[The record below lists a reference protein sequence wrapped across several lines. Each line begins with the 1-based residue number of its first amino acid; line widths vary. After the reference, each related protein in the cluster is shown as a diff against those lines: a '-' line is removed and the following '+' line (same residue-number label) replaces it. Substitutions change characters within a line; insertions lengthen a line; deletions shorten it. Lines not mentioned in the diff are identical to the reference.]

1 MEENGAGGW
10 RLGRREKV
18 SGGEVAYEVFGEGPP
33 VVLVHGTPSRSYIWR
48 HVATTLSERF
58 RVSVYD
64 LLGFGESE
72 RGEGQDVSIAAQ
84 ARMLA
89 ELVGAWGQEE
99 PMVAGHDIGGAIALR
114 AHLSEGVNF
123 ARIALLDAVVLTPW
137 GTPALRHVK
146 EHLEA
151 YRTMPGYVFEEY
163 VAARL
168 RQAASRQMEVG
179 TLEVYLSQW
188 RGAEGQAAYIRKDAA
203 LDERDT
209 AEIEPL
215 LGSIEVP
222 VSILWGEEDAWLEP
236 SQADRL
242 HGEIPDSSLRKVPGA
257 GHFLPE
263 DAPGEVARELLA
275 FFSAENGRRAAG

>member
-1 MEENGAGGW
+1 MENGTDRW

-18 SGGEVAYEVFGEGPP
+18 SEGEVAYEIFGEGPP

-48 HVATTLSERF
+48 HVAPTLSERF
-58 RVSVYD
+58 RVYVYD
-64 LLGFGESE
+64 LLGFGDSE
-72 RGEGQDVSIAAQ
+72 RGERQEVSIAAQ

-89 ELVGAWGQEE
+89 ELVGAWGLEE
-99 PMVAGHDIGGAIALR
+99 PAVAGHDIGGAVALR
-114 AHLSEGVNF
+114 AHLSEGVRF
-123 ARIALLDAVVLTPW
+123 RRIALLDAVMLTPW

-151 YRTMPGYVFEEY
+151 YRTMPEYVFEEY

-168 RQAASRQMEVG
+168 RQAANRPMEEG
-179 TLEVYLSQW
+179 TLEAYLSQW
-188 RGAEGQAAYIRKDAA
+188 RGAEGQAAYLRKDAA

-215 LGSIEVP
+215 LDSIEVP
-222 VSILWGEEDAWLEP
+222 VFILWGEEDAWLDP

-242 HGEIPDSSLRKVPGA
+242 RAAIPSSSLRKMPGA

-263 DAPGEVARELLA
+263 DAPDEVARELLV
-275 FFSAENGRRAAG
+275 FFSGENGRP